1 MRVAVTG
8 GKGQLG
14 RQVCRAFAEAGWQVL
29 DPLLDRPAHD
39 IADLAVAGTIAAM
52 RPDLVVHCAAMTDV
66 DGCARDPD
74 AALRVNALG
83 TRNVALGARRAGA
96 AMVAISTN
104 EVFSGTADAPY
115 DEWSPVDPINP
126 YGRSKAIGEAF
137 VRQLV
142 PESYIVRTAWLF
154 GPGGNNFVT
163 KMIARAKAGPLTVVC
178 DEIGSPTYAPDLAD
192 ALVALVR
199 TGAYG
204 TYHLVNE
211 GVASRLEFAEAI
223 FALAGIRAEV
233 TPTTLAQ
240 WSRPSRVPPYTPLR
254 NVAGAALGIRLRPW
268 REALAVYLA
277 VEAA

>member
-14 RQVCRAFAEAGWQVL
+14 RQVRRAFAEAGWHIL

-39 IADLAVAGTIAAM
+39 IADLAIADTIAALQ
-52 RPDLVVHCAAMTDV
+52 PDLVVHCAAMTDV

-96 AMVAISTN
+96 ALVAISTN
-104 EVFSGTADAPY
+104 EVFSGAGDTPY
-115 DEWSPVDPINP
+115 DEWSPLEPINP
-126 YGRSKAIGEAF
+126 YGRSKAIGETF

-163 KMIARAKAGPLTVVC
+163 KMIARAKAGPLRVVA
-178 DEIGSPTYAPDLAD
+178 DEVGSPTYAPDLAD

-199 TGAYG
+199 SGAYG

-211 GVASRLEFAEAI
+211 GVASRLEFAQAI
-223 FALAGIRAEV
+223 FALAGVDADV

-240 WSRPSRVPPYTPLR
+240 WSRPSRVPPRTPLR

-268 REALAVYLA
+268 RAALAAYLSA
-277 VEAA
+277 EAA

>member
-1 MRVAVTG
+1 VR
-8 GKGQLG
+8 
-14 RQVCRAFAEAGWQVL
+14 RAFGEAGCEVL
-29 DPLLDRPAHD
+29 EPLLDRPAHD
-39 IADLAVAGTIAAM
+39 IADLAIIDTIAAM

-96 AMVAISTN
+96 ALVAISTN
-104 EVFSGTADAPY
+104 EVFSGTARSPY
-115 DEWSPVDPINP
+115 DEWSPVEPINP

-163 KMIARAKAGPLTVVC
+163 KMIARAKAGPITIVA
-178 DEIGSPTYAPDLAD
+178 DEVGSPTYAPDLAD
-192 ALVALVR
+192 ALVALVH

-211 GVASRLEFAEAI
+211 GVASRLEFAQAI
-223 FALAGIRAEV
+223 FALAGIEADV

-240 WSRPSRVPPYTPLR
+240 WPRASQVPPRTPLR
-254 NVAGAALGIRLRPW
+254 NLAGAVLGIRLRPW
-268 REALAVYLA
+268 REALAAYLSI
-277 VEAA
+277 EAA